1 MKFLSLL
8 LASTAS
14 AAYVSEFKEMPDHT
28 VKDDYTKPLPNT
40 YLNSDDLPDAFTW
53 ANIDGVSYLT
63 KSLNQHIPQYCGS
76 CWAHGALS
84 ALGDR
89 IKIARG
95 ASASVDINLSIQYI
109 LNNAGSMAGSCY
121 GGSAT
126 GTYEFIKKAGFV
138 PYDSCQPYIAC
149 SSDSSIGFCGSVDT
163 TPSAINTC
171 RTCSTF
177 GVDCA
182 VIDQF
187 PNATI
192 AEYGTVTGAD
202 NMKAEIFARGPI
214 ACGVNA
220 EPLLDYAG
228 GVFSDDKV
236 RDKLVNHIISI
247 VGWGTDSDTGD
258 QYWIVR
264 NSWGEYWGE
273 MGYFRLTMGGNQ
285 LGIESEC
292 SWAVPGTF
300 TEQNF
305 PCFEDGS
312 NCDSAQ
318 GRFIDPSDD
327 LAIIDARLKS
337 A

>member
-1 MKFLSLL
+1 MK
-8 LASTAS
+8 
-14 AAYVSEFKEMPDHT
+14 
-28 VKDDYTKPLPNT
+28 
-40 YLNSDDLPDAFTW
+40 
-53 ANIDGVSYLT
+53 
-63 KSLNQHIPQYCGS
+63 KS
-76 CWAHGALS
+76 
-84 ALGDR
+84 
-89 IKIARG
+89 
-95 ASASVDINLSIQYI
+95 
-109 LNNAGSMAGSCY
+109 
-121 GGSAT
+121 
-126 GTYEFIKKAGFV
+126 GFV

-163 TPSAINTC
+163 TPSDINTC

-182 VIDQF
+182 AIDQVSFGKKILERDGRSEAFVTRFSSRFNWRPSFAPPPHTHSQF

-202 NMKAEIFARGPI
+202 NMKSEIFARGPI

-228 GVFSDDKV
+228 GVFSDDAI

-247 VGWGTDSDTGD
+247 VGWGTDSDSGE

-273 MGYFRLTMGGNQ
+273 MGYFRLAMGSNQ

-312 NCDSAQ
+312 NCGDSAQ

-327 LAIIDARLKS
+327 LSIIDERLRKF
-337 A
+337 